1 MQRFGL
7 SSWQPGALHQQAIR
21 TAVNP
26 LTRPRIPIAFS
37 DRSNRPVDRDARPR
51 ASGQPGE
58 DLDLVNRQLVI
69 L

>member
-26 LTRPRIPIAFS
+26 LCGPAFH
-37 DRSNRPVDRDARPR
+37 RVIRD
-51 ASGQPGE
+51 
-58 DLDLVNRQLVI
+58 RQLRPAA
-69 L
+69 